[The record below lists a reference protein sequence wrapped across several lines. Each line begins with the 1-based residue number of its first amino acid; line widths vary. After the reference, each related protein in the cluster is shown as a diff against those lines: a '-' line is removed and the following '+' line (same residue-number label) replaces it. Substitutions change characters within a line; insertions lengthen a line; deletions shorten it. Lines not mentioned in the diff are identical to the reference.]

1 MSARKEQILLESIR
15 IITEEGYSSLSMRAV
30 ARASGLTLG
39 ALQYHFPN
47 WEGLLRSLAD
57 HIGGKYWTAHAESSR
72 GNEAPSLRETVQFIL
87 DDAPGTELE
96 SERLFPQ
103 LWAMAQVE
111 PVMKELLGDIY
122 GHYSRILEEALT
134 AEGIVKPQIYALGL
148 MTLLESSSLF
158 IELHPT
164 SSETKKL
171 ERECIM
177 AFVDRIL
184 ASSEANE
191 GRS

>member
-1 MSARKEQILLESIR
+1 MSARKEQILLEAVR
-15 IITEEGYSSLSMRAV
+15 IIAEEGYSSLSMRAL

-39 ALQYHFPN
+39 AMQYHFPT
-47 WEGLLRSLAD
+47 WEDLLRSLAD
-57 HIGGKYWTAHAESSR
+57 HIGDKYWTAHSESSQDS
-72 GNEAPSLRETVQFIL
+72 ESPTLLETVQFIL

-111 PVMKELLGDIY
+111 PVMKELLGNIY
-122 GHYSRILEEALT
+122 GRYTQILGEALA
-134 AEGIVKPQIYALGL
+134 AEGIANPQIYALGL
-148 MTLLESSSLF
+148 MTLLESTTIF

-164 SSETKKL
+164 SSKTKER

-177 AFVDRIL
+177 AFVNSIL
-184 ASSEANE
+184 SSSQVNE
-191 GRS
+191 GRP